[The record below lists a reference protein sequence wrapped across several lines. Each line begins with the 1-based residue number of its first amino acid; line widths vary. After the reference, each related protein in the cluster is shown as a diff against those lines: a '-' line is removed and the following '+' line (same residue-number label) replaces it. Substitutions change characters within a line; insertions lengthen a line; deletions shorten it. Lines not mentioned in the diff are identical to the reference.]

1 MKAIAANATSV
12 QGSHL
17 APGRFL
23 EHPLP
28 SLEHYD
34 IPSHY
39 PRNHPG
45 DVWESGGYWA
55 DQAPQNQVG
64 HQPRRRLYSQP
75 TRPAP
80 APAVTYNITVTGDV
94 NAPITVG
101 AGPPPP
107 TL

>member
-1 MKAIAANATSV
+1 MKAIAANATAV

-23 EHPLP
+23 AHPLP

-34 IPSHY
+34 IPFHY

-55 DQAPQNQVG
+55 DQAPQNKVG
-64 HQPRRRLYSQP
+64 YNPKRRLIQP
-75 TRPAP
+75 QAAAAP
-80 APAVTYNITVTGDV
+80 TVTYNITVTGDA
-94 NAPITVG
+94 NAPIHVG
-101 AGPPPP
+101 AGPPAP
-107 TL
+107 TV